1 MGVDLPDEHV
11 VARGEVL
18 VLELFV
24 LHDDGLPLG
33 DQHIDASV
41 EHRHRHGERTFQ
53 QQHVVEHP
61 STHEI
66 HLDAPCVPLG
76 DRSHA
81 VERRGSHA
89 APQAAPHEARHRV
102 VAPYGRE
109 DREHDERHDE
119 VIEQLQQQFR
129 ALRGAVVQFAVIEL
143 LAVVTAHLGQHRM
156 GLFGTRRHQVRHD
169 AVAGRD
175 AQPAHAPR
183 GDIDAV
189 AVVVDQVAVPVGM
202 HRKHAFVSPLHDTFF
217 GGAGLVVAVHVHE
230 HQQHIREVDH
240 QTDRHGDQ
248 QVQDQIGV
256 FGLQFHIRQLLAKKS
271 PDFAPDGR
279 SRRPWRRLQI

>member
-1 MGVDLPDEHV
+1 MPAHEIQDDLPRMPFAD
-11 VARGEVL
+11 RGE
-18 VLELFV
+18 
-24 LHDDGLPLG
+24 DIKRRG
-33 DQHIDASV
+33 
-41 EHRHRHGERTFQ
+41 RHE
-53 QQHVVEHP
+53 
-61 STHEI
+61 
-66 HLDAPCVPLG
+66 AP
-76 DRSHA
+76 HA
-81 VERRGSHA
+81 VEGKTPRLVIA
-89 APQAAPHEARHRV
+89 ACGGQ
-102 VAPYGRE
+102 
-109 DREHDERHDE
+109 DREHDERYDQ
-119 VIEQLQQQFR
+119 VVDQLQRQ
-129 ALRGAVVQFAVIEL
+129 LRSPRRPVVERAVIEL

-156 GLFGTRRHQVRHD
+156 GLFGARRHQVRHD

-230 HQQHIREVDH
+230 HQQHIGEVDH